1 MIKNPKTVWQTIT
14 RVPKSK
20 SKAITASLDKSNNFF
35 SDIAE
40 NLTGKRPEYAQKTKL
55 PVPIDNIC
63 QLSFI
68 MTCETQ
74 LKKIRN
80 DCSTDF
86 DVVSVG
92 LIKPVPNSSTLTHI
106 VNNCIR

>member
-20 SKAITASLDKSNNFF
+20 SKPIIASLDNSNNFF

-40 NLTGKRPEYAQKTKL
+40 NLTGKRTEYAQKTKL

-68 MTCETQ
+68 TMTYETQ
-74 LKKIRN
+74 SKKLETIAPNTLMLFLLGLLNPLQTHQHLRIL
-80 DCSTDF
+80 ST
-86 DVVSVG
+86 
-92 LIKPVPNSSTLTHI
+92 IA
-106 VNNCIR
+106 

>member
-74 LKKIRN
+74 LKKLETIAPQILMLFLLGLLN
-80 DCSTDF
+80 PFQTHQHLCILST
-86 DVVSVG
+86 
-92 LIKPVPNSSTLTHI
+92 IA
-106 VNNCIR
+106 